1 MNVYSSR
8 QSDTKYA
15 TPAVQTSDSSAFELV
30 ADIEYS
36 SSYSRIR
43 GVGLSR
49 VSVINQH
56 HHSHQSI
63 GKWMRWGVLLCLL
76 VFLLSG
82 CSTYTGTAS
91 TTAAAQGNEGTT
103 DTGAARIVATTV
115 AITEIADALQL
126 DLVGK
131 PTSTKQ
137 LPERYKDVPDVG
149 NPMSPDMEK
158 VLSLAPTDI
167 LSVTTLQYDLEPKF
181 KGLNINAEFLN
192 FESLTNMEKEITK
205 LGARFDRAEQAKAVN
220 SKLQSK
226 VAQIKQQVAGKP
238 SPKVLILLGVP
249 GSYLVAT
256 ENSYIGDL
264 VKIAGGTNIVQG
276 ENVEYLASNTEYLQ
290 QSNPDII
297 LRAAHGMPEEVVQM
311 FDEEFKTNDI
321 WKHFNAVQ
329 KGHVYDLPEPLF
341 GTTASL
347 SADQALDELVKMLY
361 PAQ

>member
-1 MNVYSSR
+1 MLPNSNAGIVRSTR
-8 QSDTKYA
+8 K
-15 TPAVQTSDSSAFELV
+15 SAYLPV
-30 ADIEYS
+30 A
-36 SSYSRIR
+36 
-43 GVGLSR
+43 
-49 VSVINQH
+49 
-56 HHSHQSI
+56 
-63 GKWMRWGVLLCLL
+63 LLLL
-76 VFLLSG
+76 LMLILSG
-82 CSTYTGTAS
+82 CSAASGTTTTSAAADNQS
-91 TTAAAQGNEGTT
+91 TTGNSQ
-103 DTGAARIVATTV
+103 ARIVATTV
-115 AITEIADALQL
+115 AITEIANAL
-126 DLVGK
+126 DLELAGK
-131 PTSTKQ
+131 PTSSKT
-137 LPERYKDVPDVG
+137 LPARYKDVPDVG

-158 VLSLAPTDI
+158 VMSLNPTDI

-192 FESLTNMEKEITK
+192 FESLSNMENEITK
-205 LGARFDRAEQAKAVN
+205 LGARFDRVEQAKEVN

-226 VAQIKQQVAGKP
+226 VDEIKKQVAGKP

-276 ENVEYLASNTEYLQ
+276 EEVEYLASNTEYLQ

-297 LRAAHGMPEEVVQM
+297 LRAAHGMPEEVVKM

-329 KGHVYDLPEPLF
+329 NGRVYDLPEPLF

-347 SADQALDELVKMLY
+347 AANDALDELVKMLY
-361 PAQ
+361 PNTK